1 MSKVKSLIWQE
12 IKLIQFTSK
21 QAAKIADNFFFIYY
35 LEWNYL
41 KIQKTHFKRH

>member
-21 QAAKIADNFFFIYY
+21 QAAKIADNFFYI
-35 LEWNYL
+35 LLRMEL
-41 KIQKTHFKRH
+41 FKNSEDTF